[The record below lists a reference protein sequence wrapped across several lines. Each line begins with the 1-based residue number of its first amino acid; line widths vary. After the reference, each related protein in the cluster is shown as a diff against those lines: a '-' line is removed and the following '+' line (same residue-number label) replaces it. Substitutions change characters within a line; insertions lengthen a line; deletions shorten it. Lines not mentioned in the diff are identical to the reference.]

1 MQEEVNQRA
10 IALSTQSAKFTAR
23 QLAKMIDRYLKAR
36 EKAKMY
42 GSQSFES
49 KHSVKELL
57 SKGADLPSVEITDD
71 NIKAFEEVARK
82 HDVKFELK
90 CNKTE
95 EPPIWYAFFKARDAD
110 RMTKAFEEFTDKIL
124 GRETEKTKKPA
135 IMENLKKAIA
145 VVTARKA
152 KDVPEKNLQHGEQSL

>member
-1 MQEEVNQRA
+1 MQEEINQRA
-10 IALSTQSAKFTAR
+10 IVISKQSAQFTAR
-23 QLAKMIDRYLKAR
+23 MLAKALKKWSETR
-36 EKAKMY
+36 QRAKMY

-110 RMTKAFEEFTDKIL
+110 KMTKAFDEFTDKIL
-124 GRETEKTKKPA
+124 GREAEKAKKPA
-135 IMENLKKAIA
+135 IMESLKKAIES
-145 VVTARKA
+145 VRARKA
-152 KDVPEKNLQHGEQSL
+152 KDDPIKEKAQEQSL